1 MSWTEERP
9 LQPCAFTLLRFR
21 YITHRHFPNTSS
33 ILITKGRQPAD
44 HEYESLCTNSL
55 WSFRLRSLWVAQ
67 PVGLC
72 RWGRGNEAL
81 EGGRHKLNGQKG
93 RVDNEAPTSSPD
105 FSSIFGPCL
114 LLSGSSV
121 GHGLKRN
128 RECELV
134 PFPTPS
140 PCFSSPVY
148 TYTYSVFPGV

>member
-1 MSWTEERP
+1 M
-9 LQPCAFTLLRFR
+9 
-21 YITHRHFPNTSS
+21 
-33 ILITKGRQPAD
+33 
-44 HEYESLCTNSL
+44 
-55 WSFRLRSLWVAQ
+55 AQ

-72 RWGRGNEAL
+72 RWGRGDEAL
-81 EGGRHKLNGQKG
+81 EGGRHKLNGQEG

-140 PCFSSPVY
+140 PPDCFSSPVY